1 MNQYYVYVVTNK
13 SGTLYVGVTNNLER
27 RIFEHKNKLIEGFT
41 KKYAIDQLLYYEIA
55 GDVVRAIEREKQIK
69 GWTRRKKIELIES
82 CNPGWKDLS
91 KGWF

>member
-1 MNQYYVYVVTNK
+1 VYILTNK

-41 KKYAIDQLLYYEIA
+41 KKYNIDQLLYYEITD
-55 GDVVRAIEREKQIK
+55 DVVRAIEREKHIK
-69 GWTRRKKIELIES
+69 GWTRRKKIDLIEL

-91 KGWF
+91 MGWL